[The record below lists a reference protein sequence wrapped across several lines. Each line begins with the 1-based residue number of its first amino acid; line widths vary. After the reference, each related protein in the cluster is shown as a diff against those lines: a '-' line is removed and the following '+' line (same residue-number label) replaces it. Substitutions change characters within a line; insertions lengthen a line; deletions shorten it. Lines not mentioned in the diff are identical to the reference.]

1 MSIFRY
7 VPLMGVVLVLY
18 NVISMSPGKGASF
31 NWDKTWD
38 TMHLPSG
45 GSVSLSFSEAF
56 IAFALVVLFIEVIKS
71 TSISN
76 HAITEQVLSVLVF
89 IAFLFQYL
97 NSKAAAEPTFFLLTL
112 MSLVEVLAGFI
123 ILTKVARRDI
133 NFGG

>member
-1 MSIFRY
+1 MAIFRY
-7 VPLMGVVLVLY
+7 IPLMGVVLILY
-18 NVISMSPGKGASF
+18 NVLAMSPSF
-31 NWDKTWD
+31 SWNETFD
-38 TMHLPSG
+38 TMYLPSG
-45 GSVSLSFSEAF
+45 GEVALSFSEAF
-56 IAFALVVLFIEVIKS
+56 IAFALVVLFVEVIKS

-97 NSKAAAEPTFFLLTL
+97 NSKEAAEPTFFILTL